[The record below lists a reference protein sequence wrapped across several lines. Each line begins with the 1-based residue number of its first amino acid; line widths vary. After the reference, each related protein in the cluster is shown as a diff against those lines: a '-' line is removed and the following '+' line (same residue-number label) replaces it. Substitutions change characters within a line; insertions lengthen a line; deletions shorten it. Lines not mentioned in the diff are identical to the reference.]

1 MIIIWELRQKE
12 KSRVKSILLQTD
24 KVNVSMSDVVMYAQ
38 FVDVARELKIDLNT

>member
-1 MIIIWELRQKE
+1 MGTEAKGKINEL
-12 KSRVKSILLQTD
+12 KSILLQTD